1 MDTCGD
7 EASIGQVHGAHPV
20 AGRDRVLTEVLV
32 PIDEPRHEHLLGHVN
47 VDEQVDPL
55 TRRTP
60 TPRLQREVV
69 ALSDDDAGAADDAPG
84 RHGLVHVASVDRG
97 EDLWGAVGPHP
108 VQGRQVALDV
118 EGVRRTLAVVAPQL
132 VQDGVGQV
140 EAVHGDQ
147 PGEDASRFQLGH
159 QLLGNR

>member
-1 MDTCGD
+1 M
-7 EASIGQVHGAHPV
+7 
-20 AGRDRVLTEVLV
+20 AGRQRVLTEVLV
-32 PIDEPRHEHLLGHVN
+32 PVDEPRHEHLLGHVN

-60 TPRLQREVV
+60 TARLQRKVV

-84 RHGLVHVASVDRG
+84 RHGLVHVAPVDRN
-97 EDLWGAVGPHP
+97 EDLRGAVGSHP

-118 EGVRRTLAVVAPQL
+118 ECVRGALAVAAPQL

-147 PGEDASRFQLGH
+147 PGEDTRRLQAGLQP
-159 QLLGNR
+159 LGNR